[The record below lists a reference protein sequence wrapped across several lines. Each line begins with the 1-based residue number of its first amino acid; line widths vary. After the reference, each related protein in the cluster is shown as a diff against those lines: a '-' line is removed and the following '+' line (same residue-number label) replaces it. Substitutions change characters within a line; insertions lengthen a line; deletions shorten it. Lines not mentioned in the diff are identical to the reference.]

1 MPGPGEASPCSLLHI
16 GPYGVPRRTAAEVRA
31 WLLALVSA
39 DAGEGDSEADPGLLA
54 LIKASASTVSLAS
67 MLTEI
72 SRLEVVRAIG
82 LPAGLFADVA
92 SRPRTPREVHTGTVR
107 ARQAGGSVTG
117 VAAWWR

>member
-1 MPGPGEASPCSLLHI
+1 ME
-16 GPYGVPRRTAAEVRA
+16 YPRRTAAEVRA

-39 DAGEGDSEADPGLLA
+39 DAGEDDSEADPGLLA

-72 SRLEVVRAIG
+72 SRLEAVRAIG

-92 SRPRTPREVHTGTVR
+92 SRPGTPREVHTGTVNEPGR
-107 ARQAGGSVTG
+107 RVARSLALLHGGDDLSGRYCAGNGG
-117 VAAWWR
+117 HREE